1 MSHRF
6 KHVLTAASITF
17 FGSVARAD
25 MITYNFTEV
34 TSQTLRSLGTS
45 FVVGCAL
52 LALGI
57 VIAAVISRKK

>member
-6 KHVLTAASITF
+6 KQLLIAAFIAL

-25 MITYNFTEV
+25 MITYNLTEV
-34 TSQTLRSLGTS
+34 TSQALRSLGTS

>member
-6 KHVLTAASITF
+6 KHLLTAAFVTF

-25 MITYNFTEV
+25 MNTYNLTEGA
-34 TSQTLRSLGTS
+34 SQTLRSLGTS

>member
-1 MSHRF
+1 MSYRF
-6 KHVLTAASITF
+6 KHPLIAAFVTLS
-17 FGSVARAD
+17 GSVARAD

-45 FVVGCAL
+45 FVVGCAV